1 MPKSKSRSKQRKSKQ
16 NTKYIFVSGGVIS
29 GLGKGITAASI
40 AAILK
45 SKNYSVSPV
54 KVDMYLNMDA
64 GTIRPQEHGEVFVT
78 EDGME
83 TDQDLGHYERFINQD
98 LTKINYMTTGQIYG
112 EVLRKERAFEYD
124 GEDVEA
130 IPHITDEII
139 RRIKIAGR
147 NSEIVIVELGGT
159 VGEYQNGIFF
169 EASRIMKLR
178 SPKDVLQVH
187 VAYLPIPGNL
197 GEMKSKPV
205 QQSVRILNSMGI
217 EPDFIVARAEHAV
230 DDRRKE
236 RIALF
241 CNVKKEDVI
250 SNPDMGSI
258 YEVPLVMQQQ
268 KLGEKIL
275 NKLGLPEGKKDLQPW
290 RKLVQTMKRVK
301 KEVHIAVVGKYFATG
316 NYNLSD
322 VYISI
327 IEALKS
333 AAWDN
338 KVKPVLHWIDSEKIE
353 KNGTDVLKGMDG
365 MVITPGFGK
374 RGIEGMISAITFA
387 RTKKIPYL
395 GLCYGMQ
402 MATIEFARN
411 VLKLKEASTTE
422 VKADI
427 RFPVIH
433 VMPDQEKKLLKRE
446 YGGSMRLGAWQCVLK
461 EGTKAFAAYGQ
472 KRIWERHRHR
482 YEFNNKFRKQFEAKG
497 FVISGT
503 SPDGHL
509 VEIIEL
515 ADHPF
520 FVGVQFHPEFKSRPL
535 NPGPLFRE
543 FMKASS
549 QTKHLQALAHAR
561 DEREAERR
569 KQERAKAAQRLKAE
583 KEKAEKLKTALKL
596 KAEKEKAAAEKERI
610 KALAKAKSAPKKTAL
625 VAAKTKVLAKAAV
638 KR

>member
-1 MPKSKSRSKQRKSKQ
+1 MKSKHKKP
-16 NTKYIFVSGGVIS
+16 TKYIFVSGGVIS

-45 SKNYSVSPV
+45 SKGYSISPV
-54 KVDMYLNMDA
+54 KVDMYLNLDA
-64 GTIRPQEHGEVFVT
+64 GTIRPQEHGEVFVAD
-78 EDGME
+78 DGIE
-83 TDQDLGHYERFINQD
+83 TDQDLGHYERFLDVN
-98 LTKINYMTTGQIYG
+98 LNKVNYMTTGQVYA
-112 EVLRKERAFEYD
+112 EVLRKERAFEYN

-139 RRIKIAGR
+139 RRFKQAGKGAD
-147 NSEIVIVELGGT
+147 IVIVELGGT

-178 SPKDVLQVH
+178 NPKDVLQVH

-205 QQSVRILNSMGI
+205 QQSVRLLNSMGI
-217 EPDFIVARAEHAV
+217 EPDFIVARAEHYV

-250 SNPDMGSI
+250 SNPDLPSI
-258 YEVPLVMQQQ
+258 YEVPIVMQQQ

-275 NKLGLPEGKKDLQPW
+275 AKFGLPAGKKDLKPW
-290 RKLVQTMKRVK
+290 KKLVRTMKTVR
-301 KEVHIAVVGKYFATG
+301 KEVHIGVVGKYFGTG

-322 VYISI
+322 VYVSI

-333 AAWDN
+333 ASWHN
-338 KVKPVLHWIDSEKIE
+338 RVKPVLHWIDSEKIE
-353 KNGTDVLKGMDG
+353 KEGTGLLRDMHGI
-365 MVITPGFGK
+365 VITPGFGK
-374 RGIEGMISAITFA
+374 RGIEGMITSIQYA

-411 VLKLKEASTTE
+411 VLKMRNASTTE
-422 VKADI
+422 VDNDTK
-427 RFPVIH
+427 FPVIN
-433 VMPDQEKKLLKRE
+433 VMPEQEKKLLKKE
-446 YGGSMRLGAWQCVLK
+446 YGASMRLGAWTCVLK
-461 EGTKAFAAYGQ
+461 PGTKAFEAYGS
-472 KRIWERHRHR
+472 KKISERHRHR
-482 YEFNNKFRKQFEAKG
+482 YEFNNKYRKQFEAAG
-497 FVISGT
+497 MIFSGT
-503 SPDGHL
+503 SSDGLL

-543 FMKASS
+543 FIKASV
-549 QTKHLQALAHAR
+549 KNNDLQ
-561 DEREAERR
+561 
-569 KQERAKAAQRLKAE
+569 LKAQAKPKIVSKVKSLIRE
-583 KEKAEKLKTALKL
+583 K
-596 KAEKEKAAAEKERI
+596 I
-610 KALAKAKSAPKKTAL
+610 K
-625 VAAKTKVLAKAAV
+625 VAA
-638 KR
+638 

>member
-1 MPKSKSRSKQRKSKQ
+1 MPTKKRS
-16 NTKYIFVSGGVIS
+16 TKYIFVSGGVIS
-29 GLGKGITAASI
+29 GLGKGITAASV

-45 SKNYSVSPV
+45 SKGYKVSPV
-54 KVDMYLNMDA
+54 KADMYLNMDA
-64 GTIRPQEHGEVFVT
+64 GTIRPQEHGEVFVAD
-78 EDGME
+78 DGIE
-83 TDQDLGHYERFINQD
+83 TDQDLGHYERFLDTN
-98 LTKINYMTTGQIYG
+98 LSRINYMTTGQVYG
-112 EVLRKERAFEYD
+112 EVLRKERAFAYD

-139 RRIKIAGR
+139 RRFKQAGKDAD
-147 NSEIVIVELGGT
+147 IVLIELGGT
-159 VGEYQNGIFF
+159 VGEYQNAIFF

-178 SPKDVLQVH
+178 NPQDVLQIH

-205 QQSVRILNSMGI
+205 QQSVRLLNSMGI

-250 SNPDMGSI
+250 SNPDVGSI
-258 YEVPLVMQQQ
+258 YEVPLIMQQQ

-275 NKLGLPEGKKDLQPW
+275 AKFNLPAGKKDLESW
-290 RKLVQTMKRVK
+290 RKLVRTLKNVK
-301 KEVHIAVVGKYFATG
+301 KEVNIAVVGKYFGTG

-322 VYISI
+322 VYVSI
-327 IEALKS
+327 IEALK
-333 AAWDN
+333 AGAWHN
-338 KVKPVLHWIDSEKIE
+338 KVKPILHWIDSEKLE
-353 KNGTDVLKGMDG
+353 KEGTDKLKNMDG
-365 MVITPGFGK
+365 IVITPGFGK
-374 RGIEGMISAITFA
+374 RGVEGLIQAITYA

-411 VLKLKEASTTE
+411 VLKLKNAHTVE
-422 VKADI
+422 VDDETPH
-427 RFPVIH
+427 PVINI
-433 VMPDQEKKLLKRE
+433 MPDQEKKLLKKD
-446 YGGSMRLGAWQCVLK
+446 YGASMRLGAWPCVLK
-461 EGTKAFAAYGQ
+461 PGSKAEKAYSTR
-472 KRIWERHRHR
+472 KISERHRHR
-482 YEFNNKFRKQFEAKG
+482 YEFNNKYRKQFEARG
-497 FVISGT
+497 FVFSGT

-543 FMKASS
+543 FIKAS
-549 QTKHLQALAHAR
+549 
-561 DEREAERR
+561 
-569 KQERAKAAQRLKAE
+569 
-583 KEKAEKLKTALKL
+583 
-596 KAEKEKAAAEKERI
+596 I
-610 KALAKAKSAPKKTAL
+610 KK
-625 VAAKTKVLAKAAV
+625 
-638 KR
+638 

>member
-1 MPKSKSRSKQRKSKQ
+1 MPQSKSKSARRTRNKST
-16 NTKYIFVSGGVIS
+16 TKYIFVSGGVIS

-45 SKNYSVSPV
+45 SKGYIVSPI
-54 KVDMYLNMDA
+54 KADMYLNMDA

-78 EDGME
+78 EDGCE
-83 TDQDLGHYERFINQD
+83 TDQDLGHYERFLGQD
-98 LTKINYMTTGQIYG
+98 LSRVNYMTTGQIYG
-112 EVLRKERAFEYD
+112 EVLRKERAFEYK

-139 RRIKIAGR
+139 RRIKIAGK
-147 NSEIVIVELGGT
+147 NADVAIIELGGT

-217 EPDFIVARAEHAV
+217 EPDFVIARAEHVV

-250 SNPDMGSI
+250 SNPDVKSI
-258 YEVPLVMQQQ
+258 YEVPLILQQQ

-275 NKLGLPEGKKDLQPW
+275 AKLGLPAGSHDLKEW
-290 RKLVQTMKRVK
+290 RGLVRTMKTAR
-301 KEVHIAVVGKYFATG
+301 KEVHIGVVGKYFGTG

-322 VYISI
+322 VYVSI
-327 IEALKS
+327 IEALKA
-333 AAWDN
+333 AAWN
-338 KVKPVLHWIDSEKIE
+338 NRARPVLHWFDSEKIE
-353 KNGTDVLKGMDG
+353 KHGTDLLKGMDG
-365 MVITPGFGK
+365 VVITPGFGK
-374 RGIEGMISAITFA
+374 RGVEGMISSITYA

-422 VKADI
+422 IKADV

-446 YGGSMRLGAWQCVLK
+446 YGGTMRLGAWPCIIK
-461 EGTKAFAAYGQ
+461 EGTKAFEAYGA
-472 KRIWERHRHR
+472 KKILERHRHR
-482 YEFNNKFRKQFEAKG
+482 YEFNNKYRKQFEAKG
-497 FVISGT
+497 FIFSGT

-509 VEIIEL
+509 VEIVEL

-543 FMKASS
+543 FVKA
-549 QTKHLQALAHAR
+549 
-561 DEREAERR
+561 
-569 KQERAKAAQRLKAE
+569 
-583 KEKAEKLKTALKL
+583 ALKL
-596 KAEKEKAAAEKERI
+596 KEPKPT
-610 KALAKAKSAPKKTAL
+610 PKKP
-625 VAAKTKVLAKAAV
+625 
-638 KR
+638 KRKNSRK

>member
-1 MPKSKSRSKQRKSKQ
+1 MTAKKRVHS
-16 NTKYIFVSGGVIS
+16 TKYIFISGGVIS

-45 SKNYSVSPV
+45 GKGYQISPV
-54 KVDMYLNMDA
+54 KVDMYLNYDA

-78 EDGME
+78 EDGIE
-83 TDQDLGHYERFINQD
+83 TDQDLGHYERFLDTN
-98 LTKINYMTTGQIYG
+98 LNKVNYITTGQVYS
-112 EVLRKERAFEYD
+112 EVLRKERAFGYN

-139 RRIKIAGR
+139 RRFKLAGR
-147 NSEIVIVELGGT
+147 DADIVIIELGGT

-178 SPKDVLQVH
+178 EPEDVLQVH

-205 QQSVRILNSMGI
+205 QQSVRLLNSLGI
-217 EPDFIVARAEHAV
+217 EPDFIIARAEHYV

-250 SNPDMGSI
+250 SNPDMPSI
-258 YEVPLVMQQQ
+258 YEVPLVLQQQ

-275 NKLGLPEGKKDLQPW
+275 AKLNFAPGKKDLQQW
-290 RKLVQTMKRVK
+290 KKLVHTMKTVK
-301 KEVHIAVVGKYFATG
+301 KEARIAVVGKYFSTG

-322 VYISI
+322 VYVSI
-327 IEALKS
+327 IEALK
-333 AAWDN
+333 AASWAN

-353 KNGTDVLKGMDG
+353 KEGTGLLENMDG
-365 MVITPGFGK
+365 IVITPGFGK
-374 RGIEGMISAITFA
+374 RGVEGLIQAITFA
-387 RTKKIPYL
+387 RENKVPYL

-411 VLKLKEASTTE
+411 VLKLKNAHTVE
-422 VKADI
+422 VDDETPH
-427 RFPVIH
+427 PVINI
-433 VMPDQEKKLLKRE
+433 MPDQEKKLLKKD
-446 YGGSMRLGAWQCVLK
+446 YGASMRLGGWPCVLK
-461 EGTKAFAAYGQ
+461 PGSKAEKAYGSR
-472 KRIWERHRHR
+472 KIDERHRHR
-482 YEFNNKFRKQFEAKG
+482 YEFNNKYRKQFEAAG
-497 FVISGT
+497 MVFSGT

-515 ADHPF
+515 DDHPF

-543 FMKASS
+543 FVKASI
-549 QTKHLQALAHAR
+549 
-561 DEREAERR
+561 R
-569 KQERAKAAQRLKAE
+569 K
-583 KEKAEKLKTALKL
+583 
-596 KAEKEKAAAEKERI
+596 
-610 KALAKAKSAPKKTAL
+610 
-625 VAAKTKVLAKAAV
+625 
-638 KR
+638 

>member
-1 MPKSKSRSKQRKSKQ
+1 MAKKR

-45 SKNYSVSPV
+45 GKGYKISPV
-54 KVDMYLNMDA
+54 KVDMYLNYDA

-78 EDGME
+78 DDGIE
-83 TDQDLGHYERFINQD
+83 TDQDLGHYERFLDRN
-98 LTKINYMTTGQIYG
+98 LAKVNYITTGQVYS

-139 RRIKIAGR
+139 RRFKLAGK
-147 NSEIVIVELGGT
+147 NADIVIIELGGT

-178 SPKDVLQVH
+178 EPEDVLQVH

-205 QQSVRILNSMGI
+205 QQSVRLLNSLGI
-217 EPDFIVARAEHAV
+217 EPDFIIARAEHPV
-230 DDRRKE
+230 DDKRKE

-241 CNVKKEDVI
+241 CNVKKDDVI
-250 SNPDMGSI
+250 SNPDMAYI
-258 YEVPLVMQQQ
+258 YEVPLVLQQQ

-275 NKLGLPEGKKDLQPW
+275 QKLGFAAGRKDLEPW
-290 RKLVQTMKRVK
+290 KKLVNTMKTVK
-301 KEVHIAVVGKYFATG
+301 KEVNIAVVGKYFGTG

-322 VYISI
+322 VYVSI

-333 AAWDN
+333 ASWAN
-338 KVKPVLHWIDSEKIE
+338 KAKPVLHWIDSEKIE
-353 KNGTDVLKGMDG
+353 KDGTKLLENMDG
-365 MVITPGFGK
+365 IVITPGFGK
-374 RGIEGMISAITFA
+374 RGVEGMISAITYA
-387 RTKKIPYL
+387 RENKVPYL

-411 VLKLKEASTTE
+411 VLKLKNAHTVE
-422 VKADI
+422 VDDDTPH
-427 RFPVIH
+427 PVINI
-433 VMPDQEKKLLKRE
+433 MPDQEKKLLKKD
-446 YGGSMRLGAWQCVLK
+446 YGASMRLGAWDCVLK
-461 EGTKAFAAYGQ
+461 SGSRAEKAYGTK
-472 KRIWERHRHR
+472 KISERHRHR
-482 YEFNNKFRKQFEAKG
+482 YEFNNKYRKQFEAAG
-497 FVISGT
+497 MVFSGT

-515 ADHPF
+515 QEHPF
-520 FVGVQFHPEFKSRPL
+520 FVGVQFHPEFKSRPM

-543 FMKASS
+543 FVKAS
-549 QTKHLQALAHAR
+549 
-561 DEREAERR
+561 
-569 KQERAKAAQRLKAE
+569 
-583 KEKAEKLKTALKL
+583 
-596 KAEKEKAAAEKERI
+596 I
-610 KALAKAKSAPKKTAL
+610 KK
-625 VAAKTKVLAKAAV
+625 
-638 KR
+638 